1 MGSGFAGGPRGTVT
15 AGDAAVV
22 FVRPEAIVVAR
33 DRARLPGSV
42 QSFDGDVESLLF
54 DGANSAVLVREAA
67 TRIEFRIALPQA
79 GEFADLRTGERVA
92 FGFDPRT
99 GGLLP
104 RRGVVIAAA
113 RMAAPDELAAP
124 RARLALLL
132 LLAPALL
139 WLVGLIV
146 LPHIEL
152 AYLSLRARVAPRV
165 FEWSLAQYGTFFEEP
180 LYWRTFVRT
189 AAMSIAATLAT
200 FAIAFP
206 AAWYIAK
213 IAKGRA
219 KSLLFVLCL
228 IPFWVSETVR
238 TLGWM
243 ILLRESGVLPRLLVD
258 LGLTATPVELLYHDA
273 TILVGLVYTS
283 MLFMVVPLVNALETL
298 DDSLIEAAYDLG
310 GSGWSILRQIVIP
323 HAMPGITAGAIVV
336 FMLTLGN
343 YLTPTL
349 LGGKNS
355 LWFTELIYTQF
366 ITRFNWEQGAA
377 FGFLLLGL
385 STAIVWCGLQ
395 LTGQRFTDVMRRS

>member
-1 MGSGFAGGPRGTVT
+1 M
-15 AGDAAVV
+15 
-22 FVRPEAIVVAR
+22 
-33 DRARLPGSV
+33 
-42 QSFDGDVESLLF
+42 
-54 DGANSAVLVREAA
+54 
-67 TRIEFRIALPQA
+67 
-79 GEFADLRTGERVA
+79 
-92 FGFDPRT
+92 
-99 GGLLP
+99 
-104 RRGVVIAAA
+104 AAA
-113 RMAAPDELAAP
+113 PFAP

-132 LLAPALL
+132 LLAPALV

-146 LPHIEL
+146 LPHVEL
-152 AYLSLRARVAPRV
+152 AVLSLRARVAPRV
-165 FEWSLAQYGTFFEEP
+165 FEWSLAQYRTFFEEP
-180 LYWRTFVRT
+180 LYWHTFVRT
-189 AAMSIAATLAT
+189 AVMSIVATLCT

-206 AAWYIAK
+206 VAWYIAK
-213 IAKGRA
+213 IAKGRPKA
-219 KSLLFVLCL
+219 LLFVLCL

-243 ILLRESGVLPRLLVD
+243 ILLRESGVIPRLLVD
-258 LGLTATPVELLYHDA
+258 LGLTAVPVELLYHDA

-310 GSGWSILRQIVIP
+310 GSGWSILRQIVLP
-323 HAMPGITAGAIVV
+323 HAAPGIAAGAIVV

-355 LWFTELIYTQF
+355 LWFTETIYAQF

-385 STAIVWCGLQ
+385 STAIVWLGLK
-395 LTGQRFTDVMRRS
+395 LTGQRFADVMRRS